1 MTAEKSELKVGN
13 GTDFTVKY
21 RGKEVTLPNDA
32 VEVKVEGEKKTEV
45 SGNNFFPYE
54 SGEFKVNVASK
65 AYPELKDSFTVKV
78 DAIDVTVR
86 LEDCSNTVLP
96 KTKVTL
102 DKIYLEKGKTYYN
115 DFVFKG
121 AAPIVAI
128 EKALREKLN
137 VNTASKDEFD
147 CSSNGNW
154 MKLLGKDLWKNI
166 NADGSYMVGINNK
179 MAKKG
184 VGEAKIEDGDSV
196 LVYYDDAWMTEER
209 ISYFDKEEYETT
221 AGKDMEL
228 SLTKSVV
235 ERDQS
240 GNIIAYHEE
249 PVKDVTLEVNGK
261 EVPEVVFDDRGK
273 ATYKFDEPG
282 EYRISAVNKGESH
295 IVRPYAIV
303 KVTED
308 LDKKAAEA
316 VKRQIEELPAVDDI
330 KLLLTNL

>member
-1 MTAEKSELKVGN
+1 M
-13 GTDFTVKY
+13 
-21 RGKEVTLPNDA
+21 
-32 VEVKVEGEKKTEV
+32 
-45 SGNNFFPYE
+45 
-54 SGEFKVNVASK
+54 
-65 AYPELKDSFTVKV
+65 
-78 DAIDVTVR
+78 
-86 LEDCSNTVLP
+86 
-96 KTKVTL
+96 
-102 DKIYLEKGKTYYN
+102 
-115 DFVFKG
+115 
-121 AAPIVAI
+121 
-128 EKALREKLN
+128 
-137 VNTASKDEFD
+137 
-147 CSSNGNW
+147 
-154 MKLLGKDLWKNI
+154 
-166 NADGSYMVGINNK
+166 
-179 MAKKG
+179 
-184 VGEAKIEDGDSV
+184 

-303 KVTED
+303 EVKEKLLKFISLEINRGCD
-308 LDKKAAEA
+308 NRA
-316 VKRQIEELPAVDDI
+316 VVSDMIRFLPIWNQESALWRTLPAPPPPEAPNQDVRS
-330 KLLLTNL
+330 